1 MKRTKAVSLLLS
13 LTMLAC
19 VAVPG
24 VPVLSARAAEEPENP
39 GETSGMVLDKTATA
53 NDDGSYTITLDAY
66 ATGEKIITGGKTEV
80 PTDIVLVLDQSGS
93 MDSNMSSYTFEQ
105 YTNRTNADY
114 YDLRYNNDNWGANKN
129 LYYKLD
135 DGSYATVS
143 VRRRSVPTGDTYTLC
158 QSSRNNYWY
167 YSNRN
172 NLYVQM
178 DDGSYQEVI
187 VTRTGDF
194 LFGYT
199 YTYTFPDDTLY
210 SSEGWNSSPGNFDGK
225 GPLYLRSEET
235 VYEYTYTYTDQN
247 GETQTIGT
255 SQGADTRPDF
265 PLYRREDS
273 DITRLEALKSA
284 VQNFAD
290 SVSEKAAGKD
300 GELGTEDD
308 VNHRVAVVGFASES
322 GNGNNTE
329 LLSINGRNSGNVG
342 IAYEDI
348 WQKNYVD
355 VLQDMDIQSGQTMV
369 DKAIAALTANG
380 ATQAD
385 LGMEMAENILKA
397 NPVPENEERNRVV
410 ILFTDGAPNTSNGFN
425 LNTANSAIN
434 IAGRIKEMGVT
445 VYTVGIFEG
454 ADATSAGTKPSQN
467 LGNNNSSLPAASN
480 WFMQQ
485 VSSNNGTPQN
495 PSYYLSA
502 ADADT
507 LNDIF
512 EQISDQIEQGGSAT
526 TLDEHAV
533 VRDVIADSF
542 TLPEGATADNIT
554 LKTYRYTGE
563 DQWPENQGNLTGAKA
578 SITDD
583 GKVEVTG
590 FDFSEN
596 WCGTETKDGQT
607 TYRGN
612 KLEIS
617 FTVVPKEGFLGGNQ
631 VPTNN
636 GAGVYENAEAQNA
649 TVTAPDPVVD
659 VPIDQV
665 SVTAADKNVYLLQ
678 DVSADELQGQTTVK
692 VGDVTL
698 DLTEPNYGL
707 ESWQNAY
714 VDIKVDV
721 KNADGTTVTDFTDLT
736 NDQTYAV
743 AVTVSPKHDGSST
756 KQTGSGTGSINVY
769 KPELT
774 FKDGEAWYGADV
786 PGEDELNACLTTTV
800 WKHRDAVADTG
811 TMGTAPA
818 LGLTIT
824 PDQSK
829 INDGKVNTKQD
840 VPVAVSVTLDG
851 TNVDQYTMFQHT
863 NCDGETCIVPKGYK
877 FLLHT
882 KTCRLTITKTGGA
895 EGEPYVF
902 TILKDDA
909 PYSEVTIVGNDS
921 ATICELPVGSYTIQ
935 EDDGWSWRYDGTIG
949 PASSV
954 NLSKNSPSGSIT
966 CTNRKKDDRWLNAF
980 SDVIANVSGVSATN

>member
-114 YDLRYNNDNWGANKN
+114 YDLRYNNYNWGANKN

-158 QSSRNNYWY
+158 QSSRNNNWY
-167 YSNRN
+167 YSNLN

-178 DDGSYQEVI
+178 NDGSYQEVI
-187 VTRTGDF
+187 VTRTGGF
-194 LFGYT
+194 LSGYT
-199 YTYTFPDDTLY
+199 YTYTFPDDTSY
-210 SSEGWNSSPGNFDGK
+210 SSEGWNSSPGNFGGK

-255 SQGADTRPDF
+255 SQGADTRPEF

-308 VNHRVAVVGFASES
+308 VNHRVAVVGFASAS

-329 LLSINGRNSGNVG
+329 LLSINGGNSGNVG

-348 WQKNYVD
+348 LQKDYVD
-355 VLQDMDIQSGQTMV
+355 VLQNMDTQSGQTMV
-369 DKAIAALTANG
+369 DNAIAALTANG

-425 LNTANSAIN
+425 LNTANSSIN

-563 DQWPENQGNLTGAKA
+563 DQWPENQGNLMGAKA

-863 NCDGETCIVPKGYK
+863 NCDGETCNVPEGYK

-882 KTCRLTITKTGGA
+882 KTCQLTITKRGGA
-895 EGEPYVF
+895 DDEPYVF
-902 TILKDDA
+902 SILKDGV
-909 PYSEVTIVGNDS
+909 PYSEVTIVGNNS
-921 ATICELPVGSYTIQ
+921 AIICELPVGSYTIQ
-935 EDDGWSWRYDGTIG
+935 EDDGWSWRYDGTID

-966 CTNRKKDDRWLNAF
+966 CINRKKDDRWLNAF
-980 SDVIANVSGVSATN
+980 SDVIANESGVSATN

>member
-24 VPVLSARAAEEPENP
+24 MPALSVRAAEEPENP

-53 NDDGSYTITLDAY
+53 NDNGSYTITLEAY
-66 ATGEKIITGGKTEV
+66 ATGEKVITGGTKEV

-93 MDSNMSSYTFEQ
+93 MAYDMSSYSFRP
-105 YTNRTNADY
+105 YNGKTNGEY
-114 YDLRYNNDNWGANKN
+114 YDLRHNGGDGN
-129 LYYKLD
+129 LYYQLD
-135 DGSYATVS
+135 NGGYATVS
-143 VRRRSVPTGDTYTLC
+143 VQWDVIGTTETYTECPSNWRNSNYWKNRDALYIKDANGDYQKVKVDRQWYGSIIFGDYRYTYALPNGDTVT
-158 QSSRNNYWY
+158 SADNNGIP
-167 YSNRN
+167 NFGN
-172 NLYVQM
+172 QGPVYVR
-178 DDGSYQEVI
+178 STVNEY
-187 VTRTGDF
+187 R
-194 LFGYT
+194 YT
-199 YTYTFPDDTLY
+199 YTYTEQNGNQQSIGSY
-210 SSEGWNSSPGNFDGK
+210 EGEDAVPPLEQ
-225 GPLYLRSEET
+225 PLYERYET
-235 VYEYTYTYTDQN
+235 S
-247 GETQTIGT
+247 
-255 SQGADTRPDF
+255 SQ
-265 PLYRREDS
+265 S
-273 DITRLEALKSA
+273 RLEALKTA

-300 GELGTEDD
+300 GQLGTEDD
-308 VNHRVAVVGFASES
+308 VTHRVAVVGFAS
-322 GNGNNTE
+322 GPRNYGNTE
-329 LLSINGRNSGNVG
+329 VFVGRNQ
-342 IAYEDI
+342 Y
-348 WQKNYVD
+348 NYD
-355 VLQDMDIQSGQTMV
+355 SRNLSAHYREALQDMSTATGLNNVRASTQ
-369 DKAIAALTANG
+369 ALTASG
-380 ATQAD
+380 STYPQYG
-385 LGMEMAENILKA
+385 LEMAKGILDA
-397 NPVPENEERNRVV
+397 NQPAEGEERNQVV
-410 ILFTDGAPNTSNGFN
+410 ILFTDGEPGYSGYESGAA
-425 LNTANSAIN
+425 TAAVNEAQEL
-434 IAGRIKEMGVT
+434 KDQGVT
-445 VYTVGIFEG
+445 IYSIGIFDG
-454 ADATSAGTKPSQN
+454 ADATANGIAQ
-467 LGNNNSSLPAASN
+467 GNNNRNAN
-480 WFMQQ
+480 QFMQD
-485 VSSNNGTPQN
+485 VSSNNGTPRD

-542 TLPEGATADNIT
+542 TLPEGATVADIT

-563 DQWPENQGNLTGAKA
+563 NQWQENQGNPMGATA

-617 FTVVPKEGFLGGNQ
+617 FTVDPKEGFLGGNQ

-636 GAGVYENAEAQNA
+636 GAGVYENAEAQNP

-659 VPIDQV
+659 VPIGEV
-665 SVTAADKNVYLLQ
+665 SVTAANKNVYLLQ
-678 DVSADELQGQTTVK
+678 DVSASDLQGQTTVK
-692 VGDVTL
+692 VGDVKL
-698 DLTEPNYGL
+698 DLTELNHGL
-707 ESWQNAY
+707 ETWQNAY
-714 VDIKVDV
+714 VDIKVEV
-721 KNADGTTVTDFTDLT
+721 KNADGTTVMDFTDLT
-736 NDQTYAV
+736 NDQTYTV
-743 AVTVSPKHDGSST
+743 AVTVSPKNEGTST
-756 KQTGSGTGSINVY
+756 QQTGSGTGSINVY

-786 PGEDELNACLTTTV
+786 PDTDELNTCLTTTV
-800 WKHRDAVADTG
+800 WKHGDAVADTG

-863 NCDGETCIVPKGYK
+863 DCDGETCNVPEGYK

-882 KTCRLTITKTGGA
+882 KTCQLTITKTGGA

-935 EDDGWSWRYDGTIG
+935 EDDGWSWRYDGTIN
-949 PASSV
+949 PASGV